1 MNIEITG
8 LTRRFGRTVAVAGAD
23 QCQEEPRRT
32 GVRYAMS
39 VPRGPAKSV
48 AVLKRA
54 RVKRS
59 VAALAAAVA
68 AGLLAVACSSSPS
81 GGATSQLTTA
91 QSDRGHI
98 NFAHCMRAHGVQ
110 MPDPFHIAGHAGL
123 SIYDPPRTSA
133 THAAWAACGHFM
145 QPTFNRKQ
153 VSQQALAAPRLRALT
168 DYARCMR
175 AHDIAMLDPT
185 ALGQLNLGNV
195 PGISG
200 HFGRSSPQFRSA
212 DTACRHLLPAGVV
225 DNGTGP

>member
-1 MNIEITG
+1 MV
-8 LTRRFGRTVAVAGAD
+8 TVQFSRQD
-23 QCQEEPRRT
+23 MEETRRT
-32 GVRYAMS
+32 GGRYAMG
-39 VPRGPAKSV
+39 VPRGPAALKYA
-48 AVLKRA
+48 AVLRRA
-54 RVKRS
+54 VKRS
-59 VAALAAAVA
+59 AAALAGAVA
-68 AGLLAVACSSSPS
+68 AGLLAAACSSSPS
-81 GGATSQLTTA
+81 ATGQLTTA
-91 QSDRGHI
+91 QADRGMV

-145 QPTFNRKQ
+145 QPAFNRKQ

-175 AHDIAMLDPT
+175 GHNIAMLDPT

-212 DTACRHLLPAGVV
+212 DTACRHLLPAGVE

>member
-145 QPTFNRKQ
+145 QPAFNRKQ